1 MKRTVLFLAI
11 AALFCF
17 TVKAQAQTNIHSD
30 LDYYAMLYIGKLAH
44 PLQQVL
50 DAEYVRGTSDY
61 IDINIEFKSQVRSY
75 WEPYRI
81 NLKQYY
87 GEYYAYSIER
97 TRRVSVHESF
107 IGMYF
112 FSTFISNIAAYMG
125 FSQSDDADAIRVL
138 YGTSET
144 SLTKEQKAAIALMN
158 YLYGKK

>member
-17 TVKAQAQTNIHSD
+17 TVKAQAQSNIHSD
-30 LDYYAMLYIGKLAH
+30 LDYNAMVFIGKSAH
-44 PLQQVL
+44 PLQRVL

-61 IDINIEFKSQVRSY
+61 IDINIKFKSQVRSY

-81 NLKQYY
+81 NLRQYY
-87 GEYYAYSIER
+87 GVSYAYSIER

-112 FSTFISNIAAYMG
+112 LSTFISNIAAYLG
-125 FSQSDDADAIRVL
+125 FSQSDDAEAIRVL

-158 YLYGKK
+158 YLYGD